1 MKIRWT
7 TPDFHDTV
15 LAVQRAALQNR
26 AQNLL
31 RTFKVVALLGPRQSG
46 KTTLARQIASAI
58 ADFPAERNYFDLE
71 DPVHLNRLENPKFA
85 LEGLRGLVVIDEI
98 QRRPDLFPVLRV
110 LADRPKTPARF
121 LILGSASRDLIR
133 QGSETL
139 AGRIGF
145 VEVTPFTLSEV
156 GVAEVEKLWLRGGF
170 PLSFLAASE
179 ADSAQWREFYIRT
192 FLERDIPALGIQI
205 PPTALRR
212 FWMMLAHYHGQ
223 VFNASDLGRSLNVAD
238 TTVKRYLDALVGTLM
253 VRRLSPWFENIG
265 KRQVKTP
272 KIYFRDSGLLH
283 RLAGVNDV
291 GQLHTWPKLGASW
304 EGFALEE
311 IIRLADA
318 SEEEAYFWSVHSQG
332 ELDLM
337 IVKDGK
343 RLGFE
348 FKFADSPKMTP
359 ACRMALEHLKLEQL
373 TLVCPGEAAHELE
386 SNVQV
391 RGLSRLVAEGKL

>member
-1 MKIRWT
+1 
-7 TPDFHDTV
+7 
-15 LAVQRAALQNR
+15 L
-26 AQNLL
+26 
-31 RTFKVVALLGPRQSG
+31 FKVAALLGPRQSG
-46 KTTLARQIASAI
+46 KTTLARQIAA
-58 ADFPAERNYFDLE
+58 ATKDFPAEQNYFDLE
-71 DPVHLNRLENPKFA
+71 DPTHLDRLANPKLA
-85 LEGLRGLVVIDEI
+85 LDGLRGLVVIDEI
-98 QRRPDLFPVLRV
+98 QRRPDLFPILRV
-110 LADRPKTPARF
+110 LADRPQTPARF

-145 VEVTPFTLSEV
+145 VEVTPFTLGEV
-156 GVAEVEKLWLRGGF
+156 GVAETDKLWLRGGF
-170 PLSFLAASE
+170 PLSFLAVQE

-205 PPTALRR
+205 PPAALRR

-238 TTVKRYLDALVGTLM
+238 TTARRYLDALVGTLM

-291 GQLHTWPKLGASW
+291 GQLHTWPRLGASW

-318 SEEEAYFWSVHSQG
+318 SDEEAYFWSVHSQG

-337 IVKDGK
+337 IVKDG
-343 RLGFE
+343 RRRGFE
-348 FKFADSPKMTP
+348 FKYADSPKLTP
-359 ACRMALEHLKLEQL
+359 ACHMALEHLKLDQL
-373 TLVCPGEAAHELE
+373 TLVCPGDAAYELDGGAR
-386 SNVQV
+386 V
-391 RGLSRLVAEGKL
+391 RGLSRLVSEGKL